1 MGMQTNLQH
10 SIDLLSGMDEELEIP
25 KVSQDNFLTRDQV
38 EAVSQ
43 LVTFVKYY
51 IKASENPDSVFGL
64 ESLALTLDKVLDP
77 IRLSDGKLN
86 AEILKRPLKVIDHNS
101 GSLLYTYASM
111 VVDNKLQGEVLCIL
125 CN

>member
-1 MGMQTNLQH
+1 MLTNLQH

-25 KVSQDNFLTRDQV
+25 KVSQDNFLTREQV

-101 GSLLYTYASM
+101 GSLLYPYASM
-111 VVDNKLQGEVLCIL
+111 VVDNKLQGEVLCLL